1 MFDLGVMKLF
11 NPELDD
17 ELAIVVTGLLLIIFD
32 GVF

>member
-11 NPELDD
+11 NPEFDD
-17 ELAIVVTGLLLIIFD
+17 EPAIVVTGLLLIIFD